1 MKHLRA
7 LATEMAN
14 AKCKPILPF
23 RPKMPTP
30 LEVVKCNYCQKKKEK
45 KEKKK
50 GCYSAILNVE
60 SHYISIVK
68 QKTLFYSP
76 IEALFSHSLF
86 HFFVLSSLTCFC
98 STAALSSPQTQNSIF
113 LKPKTPR
120 GGGSGR
126 GRRGSSNMTSSF
138 L

>member
-1 MKHLRA
+1 
-7 LATEMAN
+7 MAN

-23 RPKMPTP
+23 KPKMPIP
-30 LEVVKCNYCQKKKEK
+30 LEVVKCNYCQKKK
-45 KEKKK
+45 

-60 SHYISIVK
+60 LHYILIVK

-76 IEALFSHSLF
+76 IEALF

-113 LKPKTPR
+113 LKPKTPC